1 MGERV
6 EEGREGGSLNTLDHR
21 QDICRDDVSRPGFS
35 VLAGSCFGG
44 KRHTGAHT
52 FGNLSPPGLQSACS
66 LIAPSSHPLLLLAPS
81 QVICRL
87 KGMQSAPEA
96 RALALD
102 VRRMCAAIRA
112 SLETHVR
119 R

>member
-1 MGERV
+1 MVLIQIRIGWKQV
-6 EEGREGGSLNTLDHR
+6 VSKILFQDHR
-21 QDICRDDVSRPGFS
+21 KLALYCR
-35 VLAGSCFGG
+35 
-44 KRHTGAHT
+44 
-52 FGNLSPPGLQSACS
+52 
-66 LIAPSSHPLLLLAPS
+66 
-81 QVICRL
+81 QVIGRL
-87 KGMQSAPEA
+87 KAMGSASEA